1 MAVLTKLTHVTRYVY
16 DRPVLLSPQLVRL
29 RPAPHGR
36 TKISAY
42 ALKVTPERHV
52 LHWQQD
58 PLGNWLARLVFSEPT
73 TEFSVTA
80 DLLAEIAPRNPFD
93 FFIDEAAA
101 DWPFTYAPD
110 FARDLAPFLAQEGE
124 GELFEAYLATIRR
137 ERMPITDFLVG
148 INRAL
153 QGHVAYEA
161 RLQPGVQSPEETLAR
176 RAGSCRDSGW
186 LLVQLLRRLGL
197 AARFVSG
204 YLVQLQA
211 DAETPDGPAA
221 DFADLHAWAEAYI
234 PGAGW
239 IGLDPTSGLLAGE
252 GHIPLAATP
261 HYRSAAP
268 ISGAYGAPAGTQAD
282 FSFRIEVAR
291 LDGPGAGRPIP
302 DQAWVRLD
310 RLGAAVD
317 AELQAGGARLATAG
331 EFAFV
336 PPADDGADGRGLA
349 DDLLR
354 RLAGRL
360 APGGLLHHGG
370 GPDWALSLY
379 WRRDGKPIW
388 RNPDLTAPERQP
400 APADAETACALARGI
415 ARRLGLSR
423 RLAIPAYEDPI
434 HLAEAEESA
443 GRLDAPEAPIHLA
456 GLSDVGPGTPTAY
469 VLPLSRCP
477 EAEGGWRSEAWH
489 LRRGRLYLVPG
500 EAPAGLRLPLAAL
513 PAEDVVR
520 TALSVEPYGGRLC
533 VFLPPVDDADDYL
546 ALLAAIEATAEDL
559 GLPVHVGGH
568 PPPADPRFG
577 VLRATPEAGAVAIS
591 LPPAAAWTDVVAVT
605 TALYDEARAC
615 GLGTERFGPDG
626 HAASAGGCLLAGG
639 SPFLERPDLLKS
651 LLLYV
656 QWHPSLSYLFS
667 GPSIGPAGRAPRL
680 DEGRSDALH
689 ELEIAFSRLPA
700 PGEAAGSIEPFV
712 LDFLAIAGRGEI
724 DLGGLLP
731 PDGSGVIACRAFA
744 TPLDARSA
752 LARHLLFRALI
763 AWLWR
768 EPQQGGFTRHGTALL
783 DRFMLEHFVWRDFLD
798 VLADLDRAG
807 YAVEPLWYEA
817 QREARFPYVG
827 GVERQGVSLELRGA
841 LEPWRGGAAGTVE
854 RLQVRVAGFDAAR
867 HALVCNG
874 RRVPLVDTGRAGIHV
889 GGVRFAADLPLIFD
903 IVDRRSMCS
912 LGGASYSP
920 AFPEGQPCDAQPV
933 NAREAAAR
941 RLTRFQEIGHTSG
954 VLALPPE
961 EPPGEFPTTL
971 DLRWH

>member
-42 ALKVTPERHV
+42 ALKVAPERHV

-58 PLGNWLARLVFSEPT
+58 PHGNWLARLIFSEPT
-73 TEFSVTA
+73 TEFSVIV

-93 FFIDEAAA
+93 FFIDETAA
-101 DWPFTYAPD
+101 DWPFAYAPD
-110 FARDLAPFLAQEGE
+110 LARDLAPFLALEGE
-124 GELFEAYLATIRR
+124 GELFAAYLATIPR
-137 ERMPITDFLVG
+137 ERMPTTDFLVG
-148 INRAL
+148 VNRAL
-153 QGHVAYEA
+153 HGHVAYEA

-186 LLVQLLRRLGL
+186 LLVQLLRRLGV

-204 YLVQLQA
+204 YLIQLRA
-211 DAETPDGPAA
+211 DVETPDGPAA
-221 DFADLHAWAEAYI
+221 DSADLHAWAEAYI

-268 ISGAYGAPAGTQAD
+268 ISGVYGAPAGTETD

-291 LDGPGAGRPIP
+291 LDGPGASRPIP
-302 DQAWVRLD
+302 DAAWVRLD

-336 PPADDGADGRGLA
+336 PAEDDGAGGRGLA

-354 RLAGRL
+354 RLAIRL

-370 GPDWALSLY
+370 GPDWALSLH
-379 WRRDGKPIW
+379 WRHDGKPIW

-443 GRLDAPEAPIHLA
+443 GRFETPEAPVHLA
-456 GLSDVGPGTPTAY
+456 GLSDAGPGAPAAY
-469 VLPLSRCP
+469 VLPLGRCP
-477 EAEGGWRSEAWH
+477 AADGGWQSEAWH

-520 TALSVEPYGGRLC
+520 TALSVEPHGGRLC
-533 VFLPPVDDADDYL
+533 VFLPPVDDADGYL
-546 ALLAAIEATAEDL
+546 TLLAAVEATAEDL
-559 GLPVHVGGH
+559 SLPVHVGGH
-568 PPPADPRFG
+568 PPPADPRFA
-577 VLRATPEAGAVAIS
+577 VLRATPEAGAVVIG
-591 LPPAAAWTDVVAVT
+591 LPPAAAWTEVVTVATV
-605 TALYDEARAC
+605 LYEEARSC
-615 GLGTERFGPDG
+615 GLGTERFAPDG
-626 HAASAGGCLLAGG
+626 RAASAGGCLLAGG
-639 SPFLERPDLLKS
+639 NPFIERPDVLRS
-651 LLLYV
+651 LVLYV
-656 QWHPSLSYLFS
+656 QRHPSLSYLFF
-667 GPSIGPAGRAPRL
+667 GPSIGSAGRAPRL
-680 DEGRSDALH
+680 DEGRPDALS
-689 ELEIAFSRLPA
+689 ELEIALSRLPA
-700 PGEAAGSIEPFV
+700 PGEATGPIKPFV
-712 LDFLAIAGRGEI
+712 GDFLAIAGRGEI
-724 DLGGLLP
+724 DLGSLLS
-731 PDGSGVIACRAFA
+731 PDGAGVIACRALA
-744 TPLDARSA
+744 TPLDARLA
-752 LARHLLFRALI
+752 LAQHLLFRALI
-763 AWLWR
+763 AWFWR
-768 EPQQGGFTRHGTALL
+768 EPQQGCFTRHGTALL
-783 DRFMLEHFVWRDFLD
+783 DRFLLEHFVWRDFLD
-798 VLADLDRAG
+798 VLADLERAG

-841 LEPWRGGAAGTVE
+841 LEPWRGDAARPVE

-867 HALVCNG
+867 YVLACNG
-874 RRVPLVDTGRAGIHV
+874 RRVPLVDTGHAGIHV
-889 GGVRFAADLPLIFD
+889 GGVRFPADLPLIFD
-903 IVDRRSMCS
+903 IVDRRSMRS
-912 LGGASYSP
+912 LGGAGYSP
-920 AFPEGQPCDAQPV
+920 AFPGGQPGDAPPV

-941 RLTRFQEIGHTSG
+941 RLARFQEIGHTPG
-954 VLALPPE
+954 IVALPSE

-971 DLRWH
+971 DLRRY